1 MPRHLATLTHV
12 TLIRRNCITTFVSLS
27 AANSHVSFISD
38 TDGEG
43 IANFSEDSGL
53 EKRVSS
59 GLAES
64 IESNPEL
71 DALSRMVVDKVL
83 ERISKSGAGGPIQPQ
98 ATQVNTQPTSS
109 KVVCD
114 DKSSL
119 AVTQMRH
126 LLQRER
132 NLVSELQVRAILQYI
147 IVLYFDTFYCTTTL
161 QAAINTERLKA
172 LEWME
177 RHNRE
182 KESMRELQAT

>member
-1 MPRHLATLTHV
+1 MLPTHV
-12 TLIRRNCITTFVSLS
+12 FLV
-27 AANSHVSFISD
+27 SD

-43 IANFSEDSGL
+43 IANLSEDSGL

-83 ERISKSGAGGPIQPQ
+83 ERISKSGAPVGGPIPP
-98 ATQVNTQPTSS
+98 APANTMTTQPTSS

-132 NLVSELQVRAILQYI
+132 NLVSELQVSYWA
-147 IVLYFDTFYCTTTL
+147 D
-161 QAAINTERLKA
+161 RL
-172 LEWME
+172 LP
-177 RHNRE
+177 
-182 KESMRELQAT
+182 